1 MQFTEACLG
10 CCGPEGGL
18 PSHLLVL
25 LFFLSV
31 VITVVS
37 IYFSVLASKAV
48 AGGGD
53 GLQRAIKRAVS

>member
-1 MQFTEACLG
+1 MLRPRGRLAVTSSRSSF
-10 CCGPEGGL
+10 
-18 PSHLLVL
+18 
-25 LFFLSV
+25 FFLSV